1 MGRDDFHQWGF
12 LSPTEPPSLLYT
24 QQQRDDQGRHFDK
37 SVNAISFGFVAT
49 AILISMF
56 LVMAIFERFLR
67 TNSPVLSPDGGGS
80 GGRNA
85 AGNVDSQMGFNSKLH
100 HSSLKISE
108 NAREVSVLMPGEEIP
123 TFIAQ
128 PAPVPCPPERI
139 PWSDDPRISYL
150 KLTLNSTSQ
159 SRHRGMS

>member
-12 LSPTEPPSLLYT
+12 LSPTEPPSLYT

-67 TNSPVLSPDGGGS
+67 TTSPVLSPGGGS

-85 AGNVDSQMGFNSKLH
+85 AGHVDSQMGFSSKLH

-108 NAREVSVLMPGEEIP
+108 NAREFSVLMPGEDIP

-128 PAPVPCPPERI
+128 PAPVPCPSERV
-139 PWSDDPRISYL
+139 PWSDDPQISHP
-150 KLTLNSTSQ
+150 KLTLDSSSRST
-159 SRHRGMS
+159 HHGMT

>member
-1 MGRDDFHQWGF
+1 MGRDDFHQWGY
-12 LSPTEPPSLLYT
+12 LSPTEPPSLYS
-24 QQQRDDQGRHFDK
+24 QDQRDANWRHFDK

-67 TNSPVLSPDGGGS
+67 TTSPVLSPTAGGG

-85 AGNVDSQMGFNSKLH
+85 AGDGDSQMGFNSKLR
-100 HSSLKISE
+100 HSSLKIPE
-108 NAREVSVLMPGEEIP
+108 NAREVSVLMPGEDIP

-128 PAPVPCPPERI
+128 PAPVPCPSERV
-139 PWSDDPRISYL
+139 PWMDDPCISYP

-159 SRHRGMS
+159 STHRGMS

>member
-1 MGRDDFHQWGF
+1 MGRDDAHPMGF
-12 LSPTEPPSLLYT
+12 LPPTEAPSLYS
-24 QQQRDDQGRHFDK
+24 QEQRDDHWRHFDK

-67 TNSPVLSPDGGGS
+67 TTSPVSPGGGRA

-85 AGNVDSQMGFNSKLH
+85 AGDVGSQMGFNSKLAN
-100 HSSLKISE
+100 SSFKISE
-108 NAREVSVLMPGEEIP
+108 NAREVSVLMPGEHVP

-128 PAPVPCPPERI
+128 PVPCPSGRI
-139 PWSDDPRISYL
+139 PWSPDPHVMYP
-150 KLTLNSTSQ
+150 KLTSSSNFQ
-159 SRHRGMS
+159 SNC

>member
-12 LSPTEPPSLLYT
+12 LPPTEPPSLYT
-24 QQQRDDQGRHFDK
+24 QEQREDQGRHFDK

-67 TNSPVLSPDGGGS
+67 TNSPVLSPDGGS
-80 GGRNA
+80 GGRND

-100 HSSLKISE
+100 HSSLKITE

-128 PAPVPCPPERI
+128 PVPVPCPSERI
-139 PWSDDPRISYL
+139 PWSDGPCISYP

-159 SRHRGMS
+159 STHRVMS